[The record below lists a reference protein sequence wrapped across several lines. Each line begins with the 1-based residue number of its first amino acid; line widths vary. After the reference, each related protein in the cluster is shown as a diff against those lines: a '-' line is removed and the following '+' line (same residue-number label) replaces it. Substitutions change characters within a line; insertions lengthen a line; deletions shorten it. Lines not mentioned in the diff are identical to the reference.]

1 MIAAL
6 TLAILYAI
14 SVTIVRVA
22 SVILRHT
29 GLPDHVSRLQSISAM
44 SGAGFTTTESEL
56 IVNHPLRR
64 RVITWLMI
72 IGNLGFASVAATL
85 IVTFVGKGGNP
96 YAIAIQAVIILAVVG
111 VTVFI
116 VNNGKLDEWMC
127 ARIGKL
133 VEANM
138 DDDMEDR
145 FDRLFLWENGQIL
158 ARHVYAG
165 EGAIHVSDIKPDT
178 SDHSIMIL
186 GAETRA
192 GNLMGDELEEAT
204 VYTGAEFLVFGTER
218 GHRAFQKRIARAGT
232 AAETNAVAE
241 DAEQEN

>member
-29 GLPDHVSRLQSISAM
+29 GLPDHVSRLQSISAV

-85 IVTFVGKGGNP
+85 IVTFVGKGSNP
-96 YAIAIQAVIILAVVG
+96 HAIAIQAVIILAVVG
-111 VTVFI
+111 LTVFI

-127 ARIGKL
+127 AHIGKI
-133 VEANM
+133 VKTSM
-138 DDDMEDR
+138 VDDMEDG
-145 FDRLFLWENGQIL
+145 FDRLFLCENGQIL
-158 ARHVYAG
+158 ARHVYVG
-165 EGAIHVSDIKPDT
+165 EGAIHVSDIKPDK

-186 GAETRA
+186 GVETRA
-192 GNLMGDELEEAT
+192 GNLAGGVLEEAT
-204 VYTGAEFLVFGTER
+204 VYTGAEFLVFGTEK
-218 GHRAFQKRIARAGT
+218 GHRDFQKRIASASAGV
-232 AAETNAVAE
+232 NVMAV
-241 DAEQEN
+241 DADQEN

>member
-1 MIAAL
+1 
-6 TLAILYAI
+6 
-14 SVTIVRVA
+14 
-22 SVILRHT
+22 
-29 GLPDHVSRLQSISAM
+29 
-44 SGAGFTTTESEL
+44 
-56 IVNHPLRR
+56 
-64 RVITWLMI
+64 MI

-96 YAIAIQAVIILAVVG
+96 YAIAIQAIIILAVVG

-218 GHRAFQKRIARAGT
+218 GHRAFQKRIARAG
-232 AAETNAVAE
+232 AEASAIS
-241 DAEQEN
+241 ENTEPES